1 MGIWLFLIWRWR
13 WMHIWYQSPWPLS
26 DSGLQMQLA
35 RTEDISSDETEIGD
49 KDDDSKGDIN
59 GNRFQWV
66 AGRKPVCQWCRT
78 AGIID
83 VTPGQCT
90 LHNSITMSH
99 TPVAMW
105 RYWWWWQWWKLS
117 WLVFRRIAQGTKLP
131 LVSCLLLLDPV
142 YIQMMVAMVA
152 MVLVVIELLKPM
164 RRMRTCT
171 DTASMTGKDFFH
183 HPPTPTP
190 SWVHHSNGIGS
201 LWQW

>member
-26 DSGLQMQLA
+26 ESGLLMQLASA

-66 AGRKPVCQWCRT
+66 AGRKPVCQWCHT
-78 AGIID
+78 AGIVD

-105 RYWWWWQWWKLS
+105 RYLWWWQWWKLS
-117 WLVFRRIAQGTKLP
+117 WLVFRRIAPGTKLP

-142 YIQMMVAMVA
+142 YIQMMVAMV
-152 MVLVVIELLKPM
+152 LVVMELLKPM

-171 DTASMTGKDFFH
+171 DTASMTGKDFFATR
-183 HPPTPTP
+183 PPPRLGTP
-190 SWVHHSNGIGS
+190 
-201 LWQW
+201 Q